1 MIFRAACPIAAA
13 AAVLISGCAQT
24 PTASAGASASA
35 SAVAEMKPTAGNT
48 VSGTVRFEQVGSKVM
63 VTAAITGL
71 KPNAEHGFH
80 VHEKGDCSAPDAM
93 SAGGHFNPG
102 GKPHGHHGKAERH
115 AGDMPNLRADASGA
129 TRVMWE
135 ADLLS
140 VGSGAA
146 NVIGRAVVIHRD
158 PDDYA
163 SQPAGNSGPRLAC
176 GVIVADK

>member
-1 MIFRAACPIAAA
+1 MILRAAFPIAAA

-24 PTASAGASASA
+24 PTAAAGASASA
-35 SAVAEMKPTAGNT
+35 SAVAQMKPTAGNT

-102 GKPHGHHGKAERH
+102 GKPHGKYDKPERH
-115 AGDMPNLRADASGA
+115 GGDMPNVRADAAGA
-129 TRVMWE
+129 ARVMWE
-135 ADLLS
+135 TDLLS
-140 VGSGAA
+140 VSSGPAS
-146 NVIGRAVVIHRD
+146 VVGRSVVIHRD

-176 GVIVADK
+176 GVIVAGK

>member
-1 MIFRAACPIAAA
+1 MKFHATTTIAAA
-13 AAVLISGCAQT
+13 ALLLAACAQT
-24 PTASAGASASA
+24 PTAGAGA
-35 SAVAEMKPTAGNT
+35 SAVAEMKPTAGNS
-48 VSGTVRFEQVGSKVM
+48 VAGTVRFEQSGSKVI

-80 VHEKGDCSAPDAM
+80 VHEKGDCSAPDAT
-93 SAGGHFNPG
+93 SAGGHFNPA

-115 AGDMPNLRADASGA
+115 AGDMPNLRADASGTA
-129 TRVMWE
+129 RVMWE
-135 ADLLS
+135 SDLLS

-146 NVIGRAVVIHRD
+146 NVVGRSVVIHRD

-176 GVIVADK
+176 GVIVAGR